1 MRKLEFEAQPKNQR
15 PIIGILSQD
24 SSEKFAKYGK
34 SYIAS
39 SYVKYIESAGAR
51 VVPIRIDLSKEEL
64 ESLFNSINGVLFPGG
79 GASLSDSGY
88 LRTAKMI
95 YDLAIQANDKKDIF
109 PMWGT
114 CLGFELLNVLA
125 SGLKTEE
132 LLVSCDAE
140 NYSIPLEFTG
150 GCFGCFGNRMFG
162 FAPEEVLK
170 TLKQQAVA
178 FNMHKKCVPIEKF
191 WATSSLAG
199 FFDVLSTNK
208 DKNGLRFIST
218 IEGKK
223 YPIYGTQWHPE
234 KFQFEW
240 EPKEAI
246 SHSTDAIVVGQY
258 MANFFV
264 KQARQSTH
272 HFPSEEEEE
281 KALIYQYNP
290 LDTSKE
296 STFEQCYFF

>member
-1 MRKLEFEAQPKNQR
+1 MEFEVRPKNQR
-15 PIIGILSQD
+15 PIIGILSLD
-24 SSEKFAKYGK
+24 SSEKFAKHGK

-79 GASLSDSGY
+79 GASLCDSGY
-88 LRTAKMI
+88 LRTAKII

-125 SGLKTEE
+125 SGLKPEE
-132 LLVSCDAE
+132 LLVSCDSE
-140 NYSIPLEFTG
+140 NYSIPLEITG
-150 GCFGCFGNRMFG
+150 GCLGSFGSRLFR
-162 FAPEEVLK
+162 FAPNECLK
-170 TLKQQAVA
+170 TLKEQSVA
-178 FNMHKKCVPIEKF
+178 FNMHKNCVPIEKF
-191 WATSSLAG
+191 WGTNSLAE
-199 FFDVLSTNK
+199 FFDVLSTNR
-208 DKNGLRFIST
+208 DRNGLEFIST

-234 KFQFEW
+234 KLQFEW

-246 SHSTDAIVVGQY
+246 SHSPDAILVGQY

-272 HFPSEEEEE
+272 HFPSVEEEE

-296 STFEQCYFF
+296 STFQQCYFF